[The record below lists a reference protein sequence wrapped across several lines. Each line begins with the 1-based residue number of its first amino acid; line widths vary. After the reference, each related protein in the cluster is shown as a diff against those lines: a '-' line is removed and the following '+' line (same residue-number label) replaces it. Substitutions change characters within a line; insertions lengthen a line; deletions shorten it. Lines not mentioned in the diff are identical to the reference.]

1 MTLTTLAAA
10 AAIST
15 LPMNKTVIH
24 FKPIETVEKQQMV
37 GKQFERHMRVQI
49 EPRRDRA
56 TGRNR
61 AT

>member
-15 LPMNKTVIH
+15 LPVNKTVIY
-24 FKPIETVEKQQMV
+24 FKPIEPTVKQPV
-37 GKQFERHMRVQI
+37 VEEQFERHMWDRN

-56 TGRNR
+56 SGRNR

>member
-1 MTLTTLAAA
+1 MTITTLAAA

-24 FKPIETVEKQQMV
+24 FKSIESVEKQQAIE
-37 GKQFERHMRVQI
+37 KQFERHMRVQI

-56 TGRNR
+56 TGRHR